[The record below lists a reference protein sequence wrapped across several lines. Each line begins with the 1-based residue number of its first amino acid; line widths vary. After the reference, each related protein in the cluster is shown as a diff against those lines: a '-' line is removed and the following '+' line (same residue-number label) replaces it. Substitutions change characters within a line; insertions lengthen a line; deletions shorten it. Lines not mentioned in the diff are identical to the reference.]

1 MISHYLPRVW
11 TILVP
16 AIHLLGAMTAIH
28 AVMKTRTSQGAIA
41 WALALITLPYVT
53 LPLYWVF
60 GRDRFLG
67 YIEAR
72 REEGQHI
79 EHLRAALAQ
88 ASEGRDSL
96 PSSAP
101 PAYGVFNR
109 LAEMP
114 FMTGHKARLLID
126 GKATFD
132 AIFAGIEAATRYVL
146 VQFFIVHDDEI
157 GRELKQ
163 KLINKARQGV
173 KVYFLY
179 DEIGSRGLSRRYLR
193 DLRRE
198 GIQARPFRT
207 SRGLSFRFQINFRNH
222 RKIVVVDGQHAFVGG
237 LNVGDEYLGRSRRFG
252 PWRDTFTSV
261 TGSAAKA
268 VQIAFVDDWH
278 WSTGTVPELDWSLVP
293 AAADGK
299 EVLVLPT
306 GPADEVDSCTLFFT
320 HAIQVAKRRI
330 WITSP
335 YFVPNPEI
343 LVNLHLA
350 VLRGVDV
357 RIILPSKPDHLI
369 VWLAA
374 FSYLKDTLP
383 FGVKMY
389 RYQEGF
395 LHEKVFL
402 VDDDL
407 AAVGTANL
415 DTRSF
420 RLQFEIT
427 LLFADAPFAAELEK
441 MLEADLARSRPLLM
455 SEITDRSFAF
465 KVVVQIARLFAPVL

>member
-1 MISHYLPRVW
+1 MISHYLPRFW

-72 REEGQHI
+72 REEGQRI

-88 ASEGRDSL
+88 AAKGRDSL

-109 LAEMP
+109 LAGMP
-114 FMTGHKARLLID
+114 FMTGHQGRLLID

-146 VQFFIVHDDEI
+146 VQFFIVHDDDI

-163 KLINKARQGV
+163 KLISKARQGI

-261 TGSAAKA
+261 TGPAAKG

-299 EVLVLPT
+299 AVLVLPT
-306 GPADEVDSCTLFFT
+306 GPADEFDSCTLFFT

-335 YFVPNPEI
+335 YFVPSPEI
-343 LVNLHLA
+343 LVALHLA

-389 RYQEGF
+389 RLQEGF
-395 LHEKVFL
+395 LHEKVL
-402 VDDDL
+402 VVDDAL

-415 DTRSF
+415 DTRSL

-427 LLFADAPFAAELEK
+427 LLFADAPFAGEVEK

-465 KVVVQIARLFAPVL
+465 KVVVQIARLFAPLL

>member
-1 MISHYLPRVW
+1 MISQYLPRVW
-11 TILVP
+11 AIGLL

-41 WALALITLPYVT
+41 WALALITLPYLT

-72 REEGQHI
+72 REEGQRI
-79 EHLRAALAQ
+79 EHLRTALAK
-88 ASEGRDSL
+88 AAEGRDSL

-101 PAYGVFNR
+101 PVYGVFNR
-109 LAEMP
+109 LAQMP
-114 FMTGHKARLLID
+114 FQTGHQARLLVD

-132 AIFAGIEAATRYVL
+132 AIFAGIEAASRYVL
-146 VQFFIVHDDEI
+146 VQFFIIHDDQI
-157 GRELKQ
+157 GRELKER
-163 KLINKARQGV
+163 LIRKARQGV
-173 KVYFLY
+173 KIYLLY
-179 DEIGSRGLSRRYLR
+179 DEIGSRALPRRYVR
-193 DLRRE
+193 DLRRHRIE
-198 GIQARPFRT
+198 ARPFRT

-222 RKIVVVDGQHAFVGG
+222 RKIVVVDGQQAFVGG

-252 PWRDTFTSV
+252 HWRDTFASV
-261 TGSAAKA
+261 TGPAAKA
-268 VQIAFVDDWH
+268 VQLSFIDDWH
-278 WSTGTVPELDWSLVP
+278 WSTGLVPELDWTIEP
-293 AAADGK
+293 AESDGK
-299 EVLVLPT
+299 SVLVLPT
-306 GPADEVDSCTLFFT
+306 GPADEVDNCILFFT
-320 HAIQVAKRRI
+320 HAIQVAQRRI

-343 LVNLHLA
+343 LVALHLA

-369 VWLAA
+369 VYLAA

-383 FGVKMY
+383 VGVKMY

-395 LHEKVFL
+395 LHEKVLL

-415 DTRSF
+415 DTRSL
-420 RLQFEIT
+420 RLQFEIA
-427 LLFADAPFAAELEK
+427 LLFYDSSFAAELK
-441 MLEADLARSRPLLM
+441 NMLEADLAKSRPLLL

-465 KVVVQIARLFAPVL
+465 KVVVQIARLFAPLL